1 MKSSIKYISFA
12 LLLLALASSCKR
24 DELPKGE
31 KLCFAP
37 SVVPETKGFLEAS
50 GLDVVGT
57 RVKVYD
63 YLSDFEGTI
72 VSGGTQTDILPGQT
86 VKYIDDVVT
95 YDGGTYWPYVGGN
108 EYRWTKSG
116 THSFFGWLDFDKACG
131 ASGTST
137 SGFFGSAPSF
147 DESTRILTTP
157 TYTFQALESVPQY
170 DFVFAKQVIKR
181 DAASGDYSYIALQC
195 KHLFTAISLTF
206 ENKSTSSNIEITGLS
221 TLYEGTDLFLHK
233 GWATIDFSSDSENI
247 TPEYHLET
255 DASKPFFSASKMA
268 GKIVAP
274 DEKYDVFS
282 GAKMSG
288 TGAGVYYMTWPL
300 TALQAA
306 PQDVIGQDIFGDP
319 IYDPRNAILELKFR
333 VNGGA
338 EESARVSFP
347 FREWKA
353 GTRVHLNIEFT
364 DKSIQI
370 VSETIP
376 WDYNEHEMSFNS
388 ESITTPGDGKLKVNY
403 PTPEG
408 TKVYLTTEN
417 PVAQCELSISSLK
430 GATLVIKKIGAYP
443 AYFDIVPS
451 EITITGGRL
460 VFEVRPSALD
470 TGGQE
475 RTIQLSFTVV
485 LPNDREIEGDA
496 ELIDKDRNYI
506 FSRR

>member
-95 YDGGTYWPYVGGN
+95 YDGGTFWPYVGGN

-233 GWATIDFSSDSENI
+233 GWATIDFS
-247 TPEYHLET
+247 
-255 DASKPFFSASKMA
+255 
-268 GKIVAP
+268 
-274 DEKYDVFS
+274 
-282 GAKMSG
+282 
-288 TGAGVYYMTWPL
+288 
-300 TALQAA
+300 
-306 PQDVIGQDIFGDP
+306 
-319 IYDPRNAILELKFR
+319 
-333 VNGGA
+333 
-338 EESARVSFP
+338 
-347 FREWKA
+347 
-353 GTRVHLNIEFT
+353 
-364 DKSIQI
+364 
-370 VSETIP
+370 
-376 WDYNEHEMSFNS
+376 
-388 ESITTPGDGKLKVNY
+388 
-403 PTPEG
+403 
-408 TKVYLTTEN
+408 
-417 PVAQCELSISSLK
+417 
-430 GATLVIKKIGAYP
+430 
-443 AYFDIVPS
+443 
-451 EITITGGRL
+451 
-460 VFEVRPSALD
+460 
-470 TGGQE
+470 
-475 RTIQLSFTVV
+475 
-485 LPNDREIEGDA
+485 
-496 ELIDKDRNYI
+496 
-506 FSRR
+506 